1 METTAGSGLGNQV
14 ERKIHFSKEV
24 SISLT
29 TLDQLIDQYGTP
41 AFIKI
46 DVEGYELSVLKGLSQ
61 KVPYL
66 SFECLLPDYKTPL
79 LGCLQHLYQLDNKV
93 VFNSAYEERLEFTDF
108 RSWQDMVQWIS
119 NEAPP
124 RCFEI
129 VARMSVS

>member
-1 METTAGSGLGNQV
+1 
-14 ERKIHFSKEV
+14 
-24 SISLT
+24 
-29 TLDQLIDQYGTP
+29 
-41 AFIKI
+41 
-46 DVEGYELSVLKGLSQ
+46 
-61 KVPYL
+61 
-66 SFECLLPDYKTPL
+66 LPDYKTPL

-108 RSWQDMVQWIS
+108 LSYQDMVQWIS